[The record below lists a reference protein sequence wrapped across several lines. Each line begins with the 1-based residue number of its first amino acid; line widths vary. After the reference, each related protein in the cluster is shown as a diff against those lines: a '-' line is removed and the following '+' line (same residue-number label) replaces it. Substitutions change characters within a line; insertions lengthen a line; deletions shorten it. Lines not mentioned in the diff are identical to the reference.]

1 MILIQNTNIREVY
14 TSLFYYKELLLI
26 EIFLREIDF

>member
-1 MILIQNTNIREVY
+1 MILIQNTTIREVS
-14 TSLFYYKELLLI
+14 TSLFYYKELMLI

>member
-1 MILIQNTNIREVY
+1 MILIQNTTIREVY
-14 TSLFYYKELLLI
+14 TSHFYYKQLILI